1 MINNR
6 TVLTLTEAKEQ
17 QKFNF
22 RETVSRPQLSA
33 TPCLR
38 SPVSSLHLLLGG
50 EDQGRSHDI
59 WIQNEEG
66 QGFFFG
72 KIFLKRRPRFFLG
85 RTKVAHA
92 LKLQVEF
99 SGLPCSAL
107 ASCTFNTLHNYFT
120 QSKVDLIQ
128 NQASNV
134 FYPQHLPPLRLLCH
148 HWDGRACALE
158 CSGWSNSPLSSIS
171 NFHLS
176 KRCTVCVYTVH
187 TSGANTEIGFRLAP
201 N

>member
-1 MINNR
+1 MER
-6 TVLTLTEAKEQ
+6 AKV
-17 QKFNF
+17 FF
-22 RETVSRPQLSA
+22 RPE
-33 TPCLR
+33 
-38 SPVSSLHLLLGG
+38 
-50 EDQGRSHDI
+50 
-59 WIQNEEG
+59 
-66 QGFFFG
+66 F
-72 KIFLKRRPRFFLG
+72 FLKRRPRFFLG